1 MSHNEPGLLWNPF
14 TALVMDLCLEGLGEL
29 REMGLGHSCR
39 SPCLSAAPPHRRKV
53 HGPAE
58 NLEPPPRT
66 EEAGTLQALP
76 LHSGSHRACA
86 GGGSNP
92 RDTPPSTSP
101 SPQSEPDSR
110 QWEREC
116 FQKVR
121 DDCSGLFSTIS
132 NNPPHSLSL
141 RPCPERPRALQK
153 ESSPALLLDRR
164 YYVPPLTDEETKPTG

>member
-1 MSHNEPGLLWNPF
+1 MRWGWGTPAGAPVCWLPLP
-14 TALVMDLCLEGLGEL
+14 TGERL
-29 REMGLGHSCR
+29 ISQQRTWSPLPAPRKQETCR
-39 SPCLSAAPPHRRKV
+39 HFR
-53 HGPAE
+53 
-58 NLEPPPRT
+58 
-66 EEAGTLQALP
+66 